1 VEEATKEAESRLK
14 ALEAAIALL
23 SKAQK
28 EGAVTKAVAAPAH
41 VAKPKLGTGISISEV
56 DGKDGA
62 ANLSVGITGKP
73 F

>member
-28 EGAVTKAVAAPAH
+28 EGAVTKAVAAPVH
-41 VAKPKLGTGISISEV
+41 VVKPKLGTGISISEV